1 MKWTHTSQD
10 DPILIYSEINSDRLE
25 TRKVEYF
32 VGGAVGLASRKFEK
46 GRTKLGSEPT
56 PAVAKINED
65 SQFEAEEISD
75 DEFNSI
81 WDVYV

>member
-46 GRTKLGSEPT
+46 GGTKLGSEPI
-56 PAVAKINED
+56 PAVAKIKED